1 MPGKRSRLTRSQSF
15 GDVGLGND
23 RLSLWDGGF
32 TSDNMADQSI
42 QRIIDVSPPPLLLP
56 EKEKDIGGGLVEET
70 EHFLERCDLC
80 KKRLSQKQDVYMYGY
95 LGAFCSPECRDA
107 RIAIDKTRQE
117 VHGQSMGTRA
127 SSSRKDATRK
137 AEPQLVYN

>member
-23 RLSLWDGGF
+23 RLWLRDGGF
-32 TSDNMADQSI
+32 TFDNMADQSI

-56 EKEKDIGGGLVEET
+56 EKEKDIGGGLVET

-80 KKRLSQKQDVYMYGY
+80 KKRLSQKQDVYMYG
-95 LGAFCSPECRDA
+95 
-107 RIAIDKTRQE
+107 
-117 VHGQSMGTRA
+117 
-127 SSSRKDATRK
+127 
-137 AEPQLVYN
+137 

>member
-15 GDVGLGND
+15 GDVGLVND
-23 RLSLWDGGF
+23 RLSLGDGGF

-42 QRIIDVSPPPLLLP
+42 QRIIDVSPPRLLLP
-56 EKEKDIGGGLVEET
+56 EKEKDIGGGLVET

-107 RIAIDKTRQE
+107 RIAIDKRSQE
-117 VHGQSMGTRA
+117 VRGQSIGTRA
-127 SSSRKDATRK
+127 SSSRKDAARK

>member
-1 MPGKRSRLTRSQSF
+1 MSFTIFLLLLAPLSLSKSPNPNFPIPPINQCQGKRSRLTRSQSF

-23 RLSLWDGGF
+23 RLSLGDGGF

-56 EKEKDIGGGLVEET
+56 EKEKDIGGGLVET

-80 KKRLSQKQDVYMYGY
+80 KKRLSQKQDVYMYG
-95 LGAFCSPECRDA
+95 
-107 RIAIDKTRQE
+107 
-117 VHGQSMGTRA
+117 
-127 SSSRKDATRK
+127 
-137 AEPQLVYN
+137 